1 MKAQFHKGGD
11 NMDDGKICLCSNCID
26 AIKSRGEK
34 IFVGDSM
41 YFELDN
47 VGKCEWCEEL
57 FEASDLYDCR
67 F

>member
-1 MKAQFHKGGD
+1 
-11 NMDDGKICLCSNCID
+11 MDDGKICLCSNCID

-41 YFELDN
+41 YFDLDD
-47 VGKCEWCEEL
+47 VGTCEWCEEEY
-57 FEASDLYDCR
+57 EASELYDCR